1 MGIVGADTEAEFGP
15 RPDPKTGREP
25 KPMLDVVAAEL
36 VPVAA
41 EVIELKI
48 ECDIMPYSAAPTVL
62 RFALGPEIFDRLRAQ
77 FCDWGGCSGEMRPPG
92 QQHPRA
98 LAHQR

>member
-1 MGIVGADTEAEFGP
+1 MGIVGADTETEVGP
-15 RPDPKTGREP
+15 RPDPNPCREP

-48 ECDIMPYSAAPTVL
+48 ECDAMPYSQGPVTL
-62 RFALGPEIFDRLRAQ
+62 RFALGPEMFDRLRAQ